1 MYVNVLN
8 MKTINKKTY
17 LLYFL
22 PFTLFSQSPFGP
34 SSSSQKE
41 EMPGMEQLDATR
53 YISYDYQST
62 KINPLRDHH
71 NGQKANYSRM
81 LHDEA
86 NRNLFFRHENN
97 KKLRAANK
105 RVWDREHIFASAWE
119 QSKTGLLSGVSW
131 YSLPEEDKA
140 LYRQIYFENRI
151 KKEPLRRYSTEDEM
165 EISLA
170 WARSATGRKTGV
182 PWSKLTN
189 AEREFHRNN
198 YEASLK
204 MRSMQP
210 RDRNHPHAK
219 IQLASLNPV
228 ITQDEYRYAWEN
240 NLQHLRSSRKP
251 WNQLS
256 SLEKSKF
263 RKSYSVRKKE
273 KNYDQ
278 SLIAQK

>member
-1 MYVNVLN
+1 
-8 MKTINKKTY
+8 MKTITKKTY

-105 RVWDREHIFASAWE
+105 RFG
-119 QSKTGLLSGVSW
+119 TGS
-131 YSLPEEDKA
+131 
-140 LYRQIYFENRI
+140 
-151 KKEPLRRYSTEDEM
+151 
-165 EISLA
+165 ISLLLPGNKV
-170 WARSATGRKTGV
+170 RPVCLGSV
-182 PWSKLTN
+182 LV
-189 AEREFHRNN
+189 
-198 YEASLK
+198 L
-204 MRSMQP
+204 
-210 RDRNHPHAK
+210 
-219 IQLASLNPV
+219 LA
-228 ITQDEYRYAWEN
+228 
-240 NLQHLRSSRKP
+240 
-251 WNQLS
+251 
-256 SLEKSKF
+256 
-263 RKSYSVRKKE
+263 
-273 KNYDQ
+273 
-278 SLIAQK
+278 